1 MPDKTRGKKSPTAT
15 GKEAARA
22 GKSRV
27 SAEAGKR
34 TRRTPDDLLK
44 RIVRAATDEFKR
56 RGYAG
61 TTTAT
66 IARKAGVTEAQ
77 LFRYYGSKS
86 NLFRETIFKPLDE
99 HFLRFIDAHRPS
111 TLSEA
116 EMREQKAVYTTELQK
131 FIRANSKLFTSLVA
145 AEIYDAGTE
154 HGVGKI
160 NSLATYFEHGAEQM
174 RRRLKHQPAIAPEL
188 MVRLVFLSV
197 LSAVMFRDWIFP
209 KRLADD
215 DAIERAISTFVLQVV
230 GANEGAHWDG

>member
-1 MPDKTRGKKSPTAT
+1 MPDKTRSKKSVTAS
-15 GKEAARA
+15 GKAAATR
-22 GKSRV
+22 GKAPA
-27 SAEAGKR
+27 SAEPVKR
-34 TRRTPDDLLK
+34 MRRTSDDLLK
-44 RIVRAATDEFKR
+44 RIVRSATDEFKR
-56 RGYAG
+56 CGYAG

-99 HFLRFIDAHRPS
+99 HFLRFIDAHRPT
-111 TLSEA
+111 TLSDA

-131 FIRANSKLFTSLVA
+131 FIRTNSKLFTSLVA

-174 RRRLKHQPAIAPEL
+174 RQRLKHRPAIAPEL

-209 KRLADD
+209 KNLADD
-215 DAIERAISTFVLQVV
+215 ETIARAINAFVLQAV
-230 GANEGAHWDG
+230 GANEGAH

>member
-1 MPDKTRGKKSPTAT
+1 MPKKLGSKKAAAT
-15 GKEAARA
+15 GKTSTVRKPLATVEPAQRA
-22 GKSRV
+22 
-27 SAEAGKR
+27 
-34 TRRTPDDLLK
+34 RRTPDDLLT

-56 RGYAG
+56 CGYAG
-61 TTTAT
+61 TTTAA

-86 NLFRETIFKPLDE
+86 NLFGETIFKPLDE
-99 HFLRFIDAHRPS
+99 HFLRFIDAHRPT
-111 TLSEA
+111 TLSDA
-116 EMREQKAVYTTELQK
+116 EIREQKAVYTSELQK
-131 FIRANSKLFTSLVA
+131 FIRTNSKMFTSLVA

-174 RRRLKHQPAIAPEL
+174 RGRLKDKPAIAPEL

-209 KRLADD
+209 KSLADD
-215 DAIERAISTFVLQVV
+215 ETIERAINAFVLQAV
-230 GANEGAHWDG
+230 GANERSN